1 MRSGDLVIILAAL
14 AWAAL
19 PAGAAP
25 GRGQGKRQTPGK
37 GKAPVVTTI
46 RVDANGAVGD
56 GTHDDGPALAA
67 AVEALRAAP
76 RPARLL
82 FGKGKTYRLASGPGV
97 WAIDLRG
104 QRDVEIDGSGSR
116 MLLHPSR
123 RMLSLVGCTRINAH
137 GFSVDFD
144 PLPFAEGAVV
154 ARNAA
159 DGWVDV
165 RVADGF
171 ALPPLGGP
179 TGVDEQAYFA
189 MLWHDGPHGLVGEH
203 LFIADTREAYAG
215 SLTHRTIRVQAAPSF
230 AGYGRIVEGRTRISL
245 PVRGIAHKMLGQG
258 ASPVFVAEEN
268 DDVTCSDID
277 LYAGPLFGVSVARN
291 RGALA
296 FRRFNIAPPTGGR
309 RITSTWRDGFHVKAN
324 YASLLWEDCRLEGM
338 NDDAFNT
345 ATHSSRVAEAQGVE
359 MAVRQNFPL
368 AIVPFGKGDLVA
380 AYDPDAGRLLGKA
393 RVQACAGSLEPDM
406 SKPYPVAPLLRLTLD
421 QAVPGL
427 KPGAVVWNLS
437 SANPHTVIRRC
448 TIRNSCRFQSP
459 VTLEGCDITAL
470 AWFYAEPVEGPL
482 PQDVTI
488 RNCKLRLGRGN
499 PELAVVFSADQ
510 ENASGKL
517 LPAKE
522 PVIRNVTI
530 EGCEIDGKVS
540 LSHVTHATLR
550 GNRLSEPRSA
560 LTLTDCRNVTLADNR
575 LGDRPMAG
583 RGQVAFGDEA
593 TAQSTR
599 FSQSPPATVRA
610 LPRLR
615 VRDGRFV
622 EQGAAGAFQP
632 RGFNYIRL
640 RMIGEPGKGVLWH
653 DTLNPATYAPYDAET
668 ALAEMQRRGFN
679 TMRIFLDHAQG
690 AGLAAPGGE
699 GLSPT
704 YLANLVD
711 LLRRA
716 RLHRVRVILC
726 FCYVADAAP
735 YRALS
740 APATEGVAGIN
751 QAYLAPGHV
760 AAKAACMADVAR
772 AIKQREPSLLSTVF
786 SYEIENESHYDATAP
801 PFSLRSGTVTF
812 DKRAYDMASQAQ
824 QQRLADDGLAYAVR
838 ACAKAVREVDSKALI
853 GVSAF
858 TFRAVGRTGPARHW
872 SDKTP
877 DPRFPIRPLAAAAS
891 AASYVDV
898 HFYPGNEGDIDRDFA
913 SIEWPALKEACA
925 RRGKPLLVG
934 EIGAFRRPYPTLMQA
949 AEGMKRAIGR
959 LLREGF
965 AGALYWTYDTREQDA
980 DLWHA
985 RSGTGQIMEAL
996 EEAFAAVPAPQPA
1009 KPAEPGSEPP
1019 PGE

>member
-1 MRSGDLVIILAAL
+1 MAPGNLAIILAAAL
-14 AWAAL
+14 AAL
-19 PAGAAP
+19 PAGAVP
-25 GRGQGKRQTPGK
+25 GHGQAKRQTPGK

-46 RVDANGAVGD
+46 RVDAHGAVGD
-56 GTHDDGPALAA
+56 GKHDDGPALAA
-67 AVEALRAAP
+67 AVEALRVAP

-82 FGKGKTYRLASGPGV
+82 FGKAKTYRLASGPGV

-104 QRDVEIDGSGSR
+104 QRDVEIDGSGSH

-144 PLPFAEGAVV
+144 PLPFADGAVV
-154 ARNAA
+154 ARNATE
-159 DGWVDV
+159 GWVDV
-165 RVADGF
+165 RVADGYE
-171 ALPPLGGP
+171 LPPLGGP

-189 MLWHDGPHGLVGEH
+189 MLWYQGPYSMLGEH
-203 LFIADTREAYAG
+203 LFIVDTRAAYAG
-215 SLTHRTIRVQAAPSF
+215 SLVHRIIRVQPAPGF
-230 AGYGRIVEGRTRISL
+230 AGYGRIMEGRTRISL
-245 PVRGIAHKMLGQG
+245 PVRGIAHRMLGQG
-258 ASPVFVAEEN
+258 ASPVFVIEEN

-277 LYAGPLFGVSVARN
+277 LYSGPLFGVSVARN

-296 FRRFNIAPPTGGR
+296 FRRFNIVPPAGGKR
-309 RITSTWRDGFHVKAN
+309 LTSTWRDGFHVKAN

-345 ATHSSRVAEAQGVE
+345 ATHSSRVVEAKGAAV
-359 MAVRQNFPL
+359 AVRQNFPL

-380 AYDPDAGRLLGKA
+380 AYDPDEGRRLGAA
-393 RVQACAGSLEPDM
+393 RVVACAGSLQPDM

-421 QAVPGL
+421 KAIPGL
-427 KPGAVVWNLS
+427 KPGAIVWNLS

-459 VTLEGCDITAL
+459 VTLEECDFAAL

-482 PQDVTI
+482 PSDVTI

-499 PELAVVFSADQ
+499 PDLAVVFSADQ
-510 ENASGKL
+510 ENVSGKL
-517 LPAKE
+517 VPAKE
-522 PVIRNVTI
+522 PVIRNVLI
-530 EGCEIDGKVS
+530 EGCEIDGKAS
-540 LSHVTHATLR
+540 LSHVSNVTLR
-550 GNRLSEPRSA
+550 GNRFAAPRSG
-560 LTLTDCRNVTLADNR
+560 LTLTDCRDVTLADNR

-583 RGQVAFGDEA
+583 REQVTFGDEA
-593 TAQSTR
+593 TGLSTR
-599 FSQSPPATVRA
+599 YLQSPPATVRP

-615 VRDGRFV
+615 VRGGSFV
-622 EQGAAGAFQP
+622 EEGSDRPFQP

-653 DTLNPATYAPYDAET
+653 DTLNPATYAPNDAET
-668 ALAEMQRRGFN
+668 ALTEMQRRGFN
-679 TMRIFLDHAQG
+679 AVRIFLDHAQG
-690 AGLAAPGGE
+690 AGLAAAGGE
-699 GLSPT
+699 GLSPG

-735 YRALS
+735 YRALV
-740 APATEGVAGIN
+740 APAAEGIAGIN
-751 QAYLAPGHV
+751 QVYLAPGHV
-760 AAKAACMADVAR
+760 AAKALCMADVAR

-801 PFSLRSGTVTF
+801 PFSLRTGTVTF
-812 DKRAYDMASQAQ
+812 DKRAYDMASQSE
-824 QQRLADDGLAYAVR
+824 QQRLADDGLAYTVR
-838 ACAKAVREVDSKALI
+838 ACAKAVREVDPRALI

-858 TFRAVGRTGPARHW
+858 TFRAVGRSGPARHW
-872 SDKTP
+872 TDKTP
-877 DPRFPIRPLAAAAS
+877 DPRFPIRPVAAAAS

-898 HFYPGNEGDIDRDFA
+898 HFYPGSEADIDRDFA
-913 SIEWPALKEACA
+913 SIEWSVVKEVCA
-925 RRGKPLLVG
+925 QRGKPLLVG
-934 EIGAFRRPYPTLMQA
+934 EIGAFRGPYPTPALA

-996 EEAFAAVPAPQPA
+996 EEAFADVPAPQPP
-1009 KPAEPGSEPP
+1009 KPAEPVAEPSA
-1019 PGE
+1019 GE